1 MTKLNKLHEKLESDP
16 RFNPIFGENELIFTR
31 YGTNGAGSKSEYFF
45 KEKNG
50 ELYVYKRLTVYNPVT
65 STYQM
70 IDETSWLKMC
80 TVEEAVHF
88 VKYG

>member
-1 MTKLNKLHEKLESDP
+1 MTKLNKLHEKLKSDP
-16 RFNPIFGENELIFTR
+16 RFNPIFGEKELVFTR
-31 YGTNGAGSKSEYFF
+31 HGTNGTGSKSEYFF

-65 STYQM
+65 STYQV